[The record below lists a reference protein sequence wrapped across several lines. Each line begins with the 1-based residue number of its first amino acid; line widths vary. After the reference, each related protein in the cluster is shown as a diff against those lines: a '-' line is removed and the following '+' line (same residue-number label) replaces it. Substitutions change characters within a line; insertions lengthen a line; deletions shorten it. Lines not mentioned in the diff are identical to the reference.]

1 MSSKKQHGGRR
12 SGSGRP
18 PMEQGRRNLVID
30 ASPEEKAEIE
40 AALTTRQRT
49 EILLAAAR
57 SVPPNNR
64 AQPDR
69 ESAANETN
77 QASPAG

>member
-1 MSSKKQHGGRR
+1 MPKQTHGGRR
-12 SGSGRP
+12 EGSGRP
-18 PMEQGRRNLVID
+18 PMVNGRRNLVID

-57 SVPPNNR
+57 SVI
-64 AQPDR
+64 
-69 ESAANETN
+69 SK
-77 QASPAG
+77 S